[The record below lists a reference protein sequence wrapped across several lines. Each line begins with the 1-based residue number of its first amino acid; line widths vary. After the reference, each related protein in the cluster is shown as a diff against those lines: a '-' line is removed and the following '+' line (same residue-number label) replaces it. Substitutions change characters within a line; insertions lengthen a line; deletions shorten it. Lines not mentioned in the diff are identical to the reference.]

1 MKKANLI
8 IATAMI
14 AVIALIAFAFN
25 AKSSAEQQGPPAA
38 PPPATDGSRVE
49 YSSLQSPALGRELKF
64 AIQLP
69 PSYDKEAK
77 RKFPALYF
85 LHGMNGSEGEFERR
99 GVAAAINKLRASG
112 KIGEMIIIAPNGK
125 NSFYLNAKNGEKY
138 EDAIIK
144 DLIPFIEKTYR
155 VAGTRD
161 ARAIQGISMGG
172 FGALVLAFKHP
183 EMFSSVTTHC
193 AALFAELPSA
203 SGADQ
208 RSQFRARLVGNLF
221 GDPPDQDFFRGNN
234 PMDLADTNAASLK
247 KSGLKIYFD
256 VGDQDRYG
264 FTEPNKEFDARL
276 TKAGIAHEFHV
287 FPGNHGWEYMI
298 SVADH
303 SYGFLW
309 SSFKTNGK
317 ATAKSAGN

>member
-1 MKKANLI
+1 MRKAKWI
-8 IATAMI
+8 TATAWLGVLVLLSPSFQ
-14 AVIALIAFAFN
+14 AQTPAQQSQA
-25 AKSSAEQQGPPAA
+25 SAPQAA
-38 PPPATDGSRVE
+38 ADGSRIE
-49 YSSLQSPALGRELKF
+49 YSAFQSAALGRELKF

-69 PSYDKEAK
+69 PSYDKDAK
-77 RKFPALYF
+77 RKFPVLYF
-85 LHGMNGSEGEFERR
+85 LHGMNGNEGEFERR
-99 GVAAAINKLRASG
+99 GVAAAINKLRDSG
-112 KIGEMIIIAPNGK
+112 KIGEMIIVSPAGK
-125 NSFYLNAKNGEKY
+125 NSFYLNAKNGEQY

-144 DLIPFIEKTYR
+144 DLIPYIEKTYR
-155 VAGTRD
+155 TQGTRD

-183 EMFSSVTTHC
+183 ELFSSVTAHC

-203 SGADQ
+203 GGADQ
-208 RSQFRARLVGNLF
+208 RSQFRARLVGSIF
-221 GDPPDQDFFRGNN
+221 GDPPDNDFFRGNN
-234 PMDLADTNAASLK
+234 PMDLADTHAAALK

-264 FTEPNKEFDARL
+264 FTEPNKDFDARL
-276 TKAGIAHEFHV
+276 TKAGLTHEFHV
-287 FPGNHGWEYMI
+287 FPGNHGWDYMI

-309 SSFKTNGK
+309 DSFKGNAK